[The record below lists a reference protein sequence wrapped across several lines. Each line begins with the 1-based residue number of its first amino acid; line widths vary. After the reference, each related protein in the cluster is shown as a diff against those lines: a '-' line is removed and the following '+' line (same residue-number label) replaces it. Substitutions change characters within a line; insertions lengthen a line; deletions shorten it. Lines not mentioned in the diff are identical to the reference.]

1 MSSVKD
7 ELKKE
12 GLYDFT
18 LHFAAA
24 MEHVVRV
31 LKMRKGLVEYTGK
44 QSALEVVQLEVRVG
58 CCYQHCVA
66 LLTSNATH
74 VTAPLLKPE
83 GLGSGAAAKRKRDGD
98 TPHPWKTV
106 GVSHHA
112 DLILRRV
119 CVAISENETYG
130 DRYADT
136 SATRL
141 MLDRAIDVY
150 KAGHMRNAEAISA
163 HSDTKDE
170 WDKLI
175 FIFNADGACL
185 GQPWHVDASVDIASS
200 FGLFGTRGF
209 GTDLLPV
216 VQDNTVEYALCLIG
230 IGPTYHD
237 LAKKWARDCA
247 PKESALHLLD
257 ILQDI
262 APLLSTDFDTIVGMS
277 ATNGIEQEPG
287 WQATTRGPVPHRG
300 SGSATGAF
308 RMVLLSTSVGNYRG
322 RRGGAGAHGYN
333 TTVQHHRSQVCLY
346 WCRFVEAIRW
356 IWADRMESYNAD
368 THWAATHFKTA
379 KVIRDFLTSAHAWG
393 ELGAVVE
400 VLWARALAR
409 AYMEDEKCD
418 WPAWVSN
425 AIREPL
431 SAVESV
437 RLAEQTTAGRAARAT
452 SHHR

>member
-1 MSSVKD
+1 MRCVC
-7 ELKKE
+7 
-12 GLYDFT
+12 
-18 LHFAAA
+18 
-24 MEHVVRV
+24 VVV
-31 LKMRKGLVEYTGK
+31 TNH
-44 QSALEVVQLEVRVG
+44 A
-58 CCYQHCVA
+58 HA
-66 LLTSNATH
+66 LLTANATRFTVLH
-74 VTAPLLKPE
+74 PLLQPE
-83 GLGSGAAAKRKRDGD
+83 GFGTGAASKRKRHSD
-98 TPHPWKTV
+98 TLRLWKTV
-106 GVSHHA
+106 GVSLDA
-112 DLILRRV
+112 ELMLQRV
-119 CVAISENETYG
+119 CVTMAETETCG

-141 MLDRAIDVY
+141 MLDLAIDVY
-150 KAGHMRNAEAISA
+150 KAGHMRNAETISA
-163 HSDTKDE
+163 HSETKDE

-175 FIFNADGACL
+175 FIFNADGACV

-200 FGLFGTRGF
+200 FGLFGTRGL

-216 VQDNTVEYALCLIG
+216 VQDFTIEYALCLIG

-237 LAKKWARDCA
+237 MAKHWARDCA

-262 APLLSTDFDTIVGMS
+262 APLLAADFDTIVRMS
-277 ATNGIEQEPG
+277 ATNGVEQEPG
-287 WQATTRGPVPHRG
+287 WQATTRGPIPHRG
-300 SGSATGAF
+300 AGSATGSF

-356 IWADRMESYNAD
+356 IWADRMESSDAD

-393 ELGAVVE
+393 ELGAVDA

-409 AYMEDEKCD
+409 AYMQDEKCD
-418 WPAWVSN
+418 WPAWVSD
-425 AIREPL
+425 AIRVPL
-431 SAVESV
+431 SAAESV
-437 RLAEQTTAGRAARAT
+437 RLAEQTTAGRAARAAL
-452 SHHR
+452 HCR